1 MLNTNKLLYVLP
13 DLAYLAELLPGK
25 KEHFFEVQGFKQYN
39 GKLIEN
45 GKFITENLHSL
56 IRKLDEDEY
65 ELVLPDDLFT
75 NTIINVERES
85 EKEVKEYLKE
95 EVIPSLH
102 ISSDSH
108 QIQTFILSEYK
119 GTYKVQ
125 LSTIQKSLL
134 SPLKTIADSEKVK
147 IKNIFP
153 LSWVIKSLIPLEPS
167 LSILQ
172 MGENL
177 FMAKHYI
184 GVDEPLVDSVDNL
197 DRFVEAIKTMKGTE
211 PSLQT
216 VYLLTNETIE
226 TQLKEKLDGVLPLQ
240 QLAKASDDGAKVPG
254 YIEKIITASMRT
266 ISIPDFEVPQF
277 GIKDVES
284 SVVELAEDLTNEKD
298 SYVESAIFE
307 EDDLSDIETEL
318 PKPGTID
325 EANSSKDIDLLLD
338 DETEGGDE
346 IKSEVTDLK
355 SEDDQK
361 DLVDESKIL
370 EEKLVTDEAQ
380 PKVIA
385 HHKPTI
391 VVNEDEDE
399 DDGVDLSKFTSEIST
414 TDQKIEEPVVKA
426 EKAMPPKEVLKNN
439 DGTGSFIKIFLIG
452 LGSFLV
458 TVAVGVGIGA
468 GLLQLS
474 QPKTEPVEEPQ
485 VEWTEPEQVE
495 EPEPTPKIEIVRSEY
510 SIRVVN
516 ATTKAG
522 YAGQIASILEDKEY
536 AEVDAKNA
544 VEDYESGSYVLMNE
558 EIEGLAATL
567 SEDLG
572 MELSF
577 VEGAEAED
585 PDDEFDAVVVL
596 AE

>member
-1 MLNTNKLLYVLP
+1 MLNTHKLLYVLP

-25 KEHFFEVQGFKQYN
+25 KEHSFEVQSFKQYN

-45 GKFITENLHSL
+45 GKFITQNLHSL

-65 ELVLPDDLFT
+65 EFVLPDDLFT
-75 NTIINVERES
+75 NTIINVERQT

-102 ISSDSH
+102 ISSESH

-134 SPLKTIADSEKVK
+134 SPLKTIADSQKVK
-147 IKNIFP
+147 VKNIFP
-153 LSWVIKSLIPLEPS
+153 LSWVIKSLISLEPS

-184 GVDEPLVDSVDNL
+184 GVDEPLVDSVENL
-197 DRFVEAIKTMKGTE
+197 DRFVEAIKTLKGTE

-216 VYLLTNETIE
+216 VYLLTDEVVE
-226 TQLKEKLDGVLPLQ
+226 GKLKEMLDGVLPIQ
-240 QLAKASDDGAKVPG
+240 QLASVSDDDAKVPG
-254 YIEKIITASMRT
+254 FIEKIITASMRT

-277 GIKDVES
+277 GIKDVDS
-284 SVVELAEDLTNEKD
+284 STVELVEEPLIDDKTF
-298 SYVESAIFE
+298 SESAIFE
-307 EDDLSDIETEL
+307 EEDLSDIETEL

-325 EANSSKDIDLLLD
+325 ETPTDDAEELEKEELLD
-338 DETEGGDE
+338 KSDE
-346 IKSEVTDLK
+346 IKSETTDLE
-355 SEDDQK
+355 SEDAQEIEIAEISDKQTEK
-361 DLVDESKIL
+361 IESSLSSEL
-370 EEKLVTDEAQ
+370 EEKSDSKVTPIEKDDE
-380 PKVIA
+380 
-385 HHKPTI
+385 
-391 VVNEDEDE
+391 E
-399 DDGVDLSKFTSEIST
+399 DDIDLSMFTNTSPSSFE
-414 TDQKIEEPVVKA
+414 KKEEPVIKT
-426 EKAMPPKEVLKNN
+426 EKTAVPKKEVLKNN
-439 DGTGSFIKIFLIG
+439 DGTSSFIKVFLIG
-452 LGSFLV
+452 LGSFLL

-468 GLLQLS
+468 GLLKLS
-474 QPKTEPVEEPQ
+474 QPTQQAEEPQ
-485 VEWTEPEQVE
+485 VEWAESEQVE
-495 EPEPTPKIEIVRSEY
+495 EPEPTPKIEIDRSEY

-522 YAGQIASILEDKEY
+522 YAGKIASILKEKEY
-536 AEVDAKNA
+536 AKVDAKNA
-544 VEDYESGSYVLMNE
+544 VEDYEPGTYLLMNK
-558 EIEGLAATL
+558 EIPGLL
-567 SEDLG
+567 EVISEDL
-572 MELSF
+572 ELKISF

-585 PDDEFDAVVVL
+585 PSDEYDAVVVL

>member
-1 MLNTNKLLYVLP
+1 MLNTNKLIYVLP

-25 KEHFFEVQGFKQYN
+25 KEHSFEIQSFKQYN

-147 IKNIFP
+147 VKNIFP
-153 LSWVIKSLIPLEPS
+153 LSWVIKSLISLEPS

-184 GVDEPLVDSVDNL
+184 GVDEPLVDSIDNL
-197 DRFVEAIKTMKGTE
+197 DRFVEAIKTLKGTE

-216 VYLLTNETIE
+216 VYLLTNEAVE
-226 TQLKEKLDGVLPLQ
+226 AKLKEMLDGVLPLQ
-240 QLAKASDDGAKVPG
+240 QLAGASDEDAKVPG

-284 SVVELAEDLTNEKD
+284 SIVELAEDLPADKD
-298 SYVESAIFE
+298 SYSESVIFE

-325 EANSSKDIDLLLD
+325 ETMLNEDEDLSSEDVI
-338 DETEGGDE
+338 EENDE
-346 IKSEVTDLK
+346 IKSEMTDLE
-355 SEDDQK
+355 SENEEG
-361 DLVDESKIL
+361 DLNVE
-370 EEKLVTDEAQ
+370 
-380 PKVIA
+380 P
-385 HHKPTI
+385 
-391 VVNEDEDE
+391 DEDE
-399 DDGVDLSKFTSEIST
+399 PKVKTHQKPEVAIDEEDDDDVDLSKFTSVIST
-414 TDQKIEEPVVKA
+414 TDEEK
-426 EKAMPPKEVLKNN
+426 EKPTANKVEKTAPPKEVLKNN
-439 DGTGSFIKIFLIG
+439 DGTGSFIKVFLIG

-474 QPKTEPVEEPQ
+474 QPKTEQVEEPQ
-485 VEWTEPEQVE
+485 VEWAETEQAE
-495 EPEPTPKIEIVRSEY
+495 EPEPTSKIEIVRSEY

-522 YAGQIASILEDKEY
+522 YAGQIASVLEEKEY
-536 AEVDAKNA
+536 AKVDAKNA
-544 VEDYESGSYVLMNE
+544 VEDYEPGSYVLMNE
-558 EIEGLAATL
+558 EIAGLIETL
-567 SEDLG
+567 SEDLEL
-572 MELSF
+572 ELSF

-585 PDDEFDAVVVL
+585 PNGEYDAVVVL

>member
-1 MLNTNKLLYVLP
+1 MLNTNKLIYVLP
-13 DLAYLAELLPGK
+13 DLAYFAELLPGK
-25 KEHFFEVQGFKQYN
+25 KEHSFEIQSFKQYN

-56 IRKLDEDEY
+56 VRKLDEDEY
-65 ELVLPDDLFT
+65 EFVLPDDLFT

-134 SPLKTIADSEKVK
+134 SPLKTIADSEKIKV
-147 IKNIFP
+147 KNIFP
-153 LSWVIKSLIPLEPS
+153 LSWVIKSLISLEPS

-197 DRFVEAIKTMKGTE
+197 DRFVEAIKTLKGTE

-216 VYLLTNETIE
+216 VYLLTNEAVE
-226 TQLKEKLDGVLPLQ
+226 TKLKEMLDGVLPIQ
-240 QLAKASDDGAKVPG
+240 QLAGASEGDAKVPG

-277 GIKDVES
+277 GIKDVEP
-284 SVVELAEDLTNEKD
+284 SVVELADDLSTDKD
-298 SYVESAIFE
+298 SYAESAIFE
-307 EDDLSDIETEL
+307 EDDLSEIETEL

-325 EANSSKDIDLLLD
+325 ENMISEDEDLQSD
-338 DETEGGDE
+338 DKIEDGDE
-346 IKSEVTDLK
+346 IKPEITDLE
-355 SEDDQK
+355 SENEEK
-361 DLVDESKIL
+361 DLNVEL
-370 EEKLVTDEAQ
+370 
-380 PKVIA
+380 
-385 HHKPTI
+385 
-391 VVNEDEDE
+391 DEDE
-399 DDGVDLSKFTSEIST
+399 PKVKTHQKPEVAIDEEDDDDVDLSKFTSVIST
-414 TDQKIEEPVVKA
+414 TDQKTEKPVLKA
-426 EKAMPPKEVLKNN
+426 EKVEPPKEVLKNN
-439 DGTGSFIKIFLIG
+439 DGTGSFIKVFLIG

-522 YAGQIASILEDKEY
+522 YAGQIASTLEEKEY
-536 AEVDAKNA
+536 AKVDAKNA

-558 EIEGLAATL
+558 EIEGLVETL
-567 SEDLG
+567 SEDLE